1 MSKSETAIKQNDIW
15 GYIQQAIAQHPFIT
29 SAFACA
35 LSLLLFREGNKNE
48 LSPLSLFS
56 MLIVLGIFMF
66 ITFFLYMK
74 DTLTKNQQYMF
85 FSGSMLLGITFTL
98 ISANVT
104 NNIISIFIMALLL
117 CSALTLFW
125 YKNKSLTTGKIA
137 SIIIILGFA
146 LRLLYI
152 LYTSIYERQHDN
164 GEFGT
169 GYGHLAYI
177 EFFWDNLFSLPT
189 EDIRNLNQFYHPP
202 LHHFLAG
209 AFLNLF
215 KCFGFSDI
223 NQIGEYIQYLTM
235 FYSCCCMVIT
245 YKILRFLNLKGWAV
259 ISGLS
264 IVTFHP
270 TFIILGGSI
279 NNDMLCTT
287 FMMAAVLN
295 TLYYYKN
302 PTLLNIIKIAI
313 CVGCAMM
320 SKLSGW
326 MVAPAIAII
335 FIVVLICNKE
345 KWLSIIKQWA
355 VFGVIC
361 VPLALWW
368 EIRNLITHQVPI
380 TYVWQVNPDIAMNV
394 SKSHTAFERL
404 FDFSAFQFQSV
415 YDQYE
420 WYGCPY
426 YEYNPTIG
434 LFKTSLFDEAQ
445 YTAKLDFLATLLF
458 WSNILLAIFAII
470 AMVYIFIKRTDFKDI
485 ITKLF
490 LFTLY
495 IVPVVSY
502 YIFCFGYPFTC
513 TMNIRY
519 AVMTIVVGAIFIS
532 MALQTFTK
540 NISDNKASKYL
551 ALSGYSLVA
560 IFCTLAIITYIMIGC
575 IPAIYD
581 GIMH

>member
-1 MSKSETAIKQNDIW
+1 MSKGSSAIKRNDIW
-15 GYIQQAIAQHPFIT
+15 IYIQQTIAQHPFIT
-29 SAFACA
+29 LAFVCA
-35 LSLLLFREGNKNE
+35 LSLLLFREGNENE
-48 LSPLSLFS
+48 LSPLSMFS
-56 MLIVLGIFMF
+56 MLIVFGIFMF

-74 DTLTKNQQYMF
+74 DTLTKNQQYLF
-85 FSGSMLLGITFTL
+85 FSGSMLLVLTFTL
-98 ISANVT
+98 ISANIT
-104 NNIISIFIMALLL
+104 NNIVSIFIMAFLI
-117 CSALTLFW
+117 CSALIFW
-125 YKNKSLTTGKIA
+125 WIKEKSLTTDKIA
-137 SIIIILGFA
+137 GIIIILGFA

-164 GEFGT
+164 GNFGT

-177 EFFWDNLFSLPT
+177 EFFWNNLFSLPT
-189 EDIRNLNQFYHPP
+189 EDIRNLHQFYHPP

-223 NQIGEYIQYLTM
+223 NQIGEYVQYLTM
-235 FYSCCCMVIT
+235 FYSCCCMVIM
-245 YKILRFLNLKGWAV
+245 YKILKFFNLKGFAL
-259 ISGLS
+259 IAGLS
-264 IVTFHP
+264 IVAFHP

-287 FMMAAVLN
+287 FMMASVLN

-302 PTLLNIIKIAI
+302 PTLFNIIKISV

-335 FIVVLICNKE
+335 FIVVLIRHKE
-345 KWLSIIKQWA
+345 NWLSTIKQWLI
-355 VFGVIC
+355 FGIIC

-368 EIRNLITHQVPI
+368 EIRNLIMHKVPI
-380 TYVWQVNPDIAMNV
+380 TYVWQVSPDIAMNV
-394 SKSHTAFERL
+394 SKTHTAFERL

-445 YTAKLDFLATLLF
+445 YTSGLDFWATLLF
-458 WSNILLAIFAII
+458 WTNIILAIFAIVS
-470 AMVYIFIKRTDFKDI
+470 MVYILIKRTAFKDI

-519 AVMTIVVGAIFIS
+519 AVMTIVVGAIFLS
-532 MALQTFTK
+532 MTLQTFTE
-540 NISDNKASKYL
+540 NIRGNKTYKYL
-551 ALSGYSLVA
+551 VISGYSITT
-560 IFCTLAIITYIMIGC
+560 IFCISAIITYFMIGY

-581 GIMH
+581 GMMH